1 MRDARDIAN
10 DVTQA
15 SWRQVRGLARELA
28 LYWLFV
34 IIIVLGMPFAAGYV
48 VGRARERH
56 SHATSMGSK

>member
-1 MRDARDIAN
+1 
-10 DVTQA
+10 
-15 SWRQVRGLARELA
+15 VRGLARELA

-34 IIIVLGMPFAAGYV
+34 IIIVLGLPFAAGYV